1 MIKRTFAHSF
11 KNVRRAPFQALGSVF
26 ILLLTFFAAQAFVLV
41 SLGSQVL
48 LTYFGT
54 QPQVTAFFTDKVDE
68 ATILQIKQQLE
79 SQSYIAK
86 VTYVSKEEA
95 LKLYQQQNQ
104 NDPLLLEMVTADILP
119 PSLEVSAKSMEYLP
133 KINDDLKQ
141 ISGVDEVA
149 YQKDVI
155 EALQRWTRGIRTSG
169 VVLVGFLVAT
179 SIIITSIIISMKVAQ
194 KRNEIKIFR
203 LLGATPWYV
212 KGPFIIEGM
221 IYGMASALLAWVFLY
236 IILLYSTPLLLSFI
250 GDIPLL
256 PVPFLTML
264 MLLGGSVGAGALMGF
279 VSGSISTSRY

>member
-1 MIKRTFAHSF
+1 MNRTIAHSV
-11 KNVRRAPFQALGSVF
+11 KNIRRAPFQALGSVF
-26 ILLLTFFAAQAFVLV
+26 ILLLTFLAALAFVLV

-48 LTYFGT
+48 LTYFET
-54 QPQVTAFFTDKVDE
+54 RPQVTAFFTDKVDE
-68 ATILQIKQQLE
+68 TTILQIKQQLE
-79 SQSYIAK
+79 NQPYVDK
-86 VTYVSKEEA
+86 VIYVSKTEA
-95 LKLYQQQNQ
+95 LSLYREQNK

-119 PSLEVSAKSMEYLP
+119 PSLEVSAKSMEYLS
-133 KINDDLKQ
+133 KINEDLKQ
-141 ISGVDEVA
+141 VTGVDEVV

-169 VVLVGFLVAT
+169 LILVVFLVAT
-179 SIIITSIIISMKVAQ
+179 SVIITSIIISMKVAQ

-212 KGPFIIEGM
+212 RGPFIIEGVL
-221 IYGMASALLAWVFLY
+221 YGVVSAFLAWSILY

-256 PVPFLTML
+256 PISVTTML
-264 MLLGGSVGAGALMGF
+264 LLLGGGVGAGALMGL